1 MKSFFII
8 LTAFTVLAVAAP
20 DAKLAE
26 VSNLNEAARGIAR
39 AAAPEAV
46 SNKVAMAEESEA
58 FGGCGQCANSENGL
72 LGQLPWL
79 LLLLPRIV
87 LKAP

>member
-58 FGGCGQCANSENGL
+58 FGGCGQCANGEMACWVSY
-72 LGQLPWL
+72 LGYYYYFLEL
-79 LLLLPRIV
+79 C
-87 LKAP
+87 